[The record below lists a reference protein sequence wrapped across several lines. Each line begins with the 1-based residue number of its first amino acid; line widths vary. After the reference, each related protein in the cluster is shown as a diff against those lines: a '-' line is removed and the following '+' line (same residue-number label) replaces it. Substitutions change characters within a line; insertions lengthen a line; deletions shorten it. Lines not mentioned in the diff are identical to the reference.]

1 MPPANRKGRNQPEEL
16 NRLLR
21 IHECADL
28 EGHLHSL
35 TRKRALRKFEPLW
48 ADTPR
53 HAVRT
58 QRRLTTFD
66 VDVLIVGAGI
76 SGALMANALIGHN
89 LSVLMVDRRKPI
101 GGSSMAST
109 AMIQHEI
116 DVPLHQLN
124 RLRGTADAA
133 RIWQRSAKAVE
144 HLASLVD
151 ALQIDCH
158 FERKNTLYL
167 SGASYG
173 SRALQAEVS
182 AREAASLAAT
192 LLPQAILRARFG
204 IDRTAAI
211 ETHVS
216 AAANPAQL
224 TAGFLRHAQA
234 NGIPIVETVEI
245 TDIREV
251 EGRNAVATSDG
262 RIILATHVVF
272 CTGYEFLKAV
282 ANKKHAI
289 VSTWAM
295 ATRPRHPRP
304 EWLDDYLVWEGADPY
319 LYFRSTP
326 DGRIIVGGE
335 DEKSDD
341 AFEDPAKLQAKS
353 DILREKLSDLIGI
366 RIGVPD
372 YRWAAAFG
380 VTAQGLP
387 MIGRVPCMR
396 NAFATMGYGGNGIT
410 FSQIAAEIISSS
422 ILGHADPDASLFPF
436 V

>member
-1 MPPANRKGRNQPEEL
+1 M
-16 NRLLR
+16 
-21 IHECADL
+21 HT
-28 EGHLHSL
+28 L
-35 TRKRALRKFEPLW
+35 TRKRDLRKAEPLW

-53 HAVRT
+53 HTVRT
-58 QRRLTTFD
+58 QTRLSAHD

-89 LSVLMVDRRKPI
+89 LRILMVDRRKPI
-101 GGSSMAST
+101 SGSSMAST

-116 DVPLHQLN
+116 DVPLHRLN
-124 RLRGTADAA
+124 RAIGAGEAA

-151 ALQIDCH
+151 ALQISCQ

-167 SGASYG
+167 SGSSYG
-173 SRALQAEVS
+173 ARALKAEVK
-182 AREAASLAAT
+182 ARKDAELEAT
-192 LLPQAILRARFG
+192 LLTATDLRTRFA

-211 ETHVS
+211 ETRVS
-216 AAANPAQL
+216 ASANPAQL
-224 TAGFLRHAQA
+224 TSGLLRHAIA
-234 NGIPIVETVEI
+234 NDIPIVENIEI
-245 TDIREV
+245 TDIREIG
-251 EGRNAVATSDG
+251 ERNAVATSDG
-262 RIILATHVVF
+262 RIITATHVVF
-272 CTGYEFLKAV
+272 CTGYEFLNAV
-282 ANKKHAI
+282 ANRNHTI
-289 VSTWAM
+289 VSTWAL

-319 LYFRSTP
+319 LYFRSTR

-335 DEKSDD
+335 DEKSDN
-341 AFEDPAKLQAKS
+341 AFQDPAKLKTKS
-353 DILREKLSDLIGI
+353 ERLRQKLSELIGI
-366 RIGVPD
+366 RIGEPD

-387 MIGRVPCMR
+387 MIGHVPGMQKT
-396 NAFATMGYGGNGIT
+396 FAAMGYGGNGIT

-422 ILGHADPDASLFPF
+422 ILGHADPDAGLFGF

>member
-1 MPPANRKGRNQPEEL
+1 M
-16 NRLLR
+16 
-21 IHECADL
+21 HT
-28 EGHLHSL
+28 L
-35 TRKRALRKFEPLW
+35 TRKRDLRKAEPLW

-58 QRRLTTFD
+58 QKRLAAHD
-66 VDVLIVGAGI
+66 IDVLIVGAGI

-89 LSVLMVDRRKPI
+89 LRILVVDRRKPI
-101 GGSSMAST
+101 SGSSMAST

-116 DVPLHQLN
+116 DVPLNQLN
-124 RLRGTADAA
+124 RLRGTVEAA

-151 ALQIDCH
+151 ALQIACQ
-158 FERKNTLYL
+158 FERKKTLYL
-167 SGASYG
+167 SGSSYG
-173 SRALQAEVS
+173 ARALQVEVE
-182 AREAASLAAT
+182 AREAANLAAT
-192 LLPQAILRARFG
+192 LLPRAELRDRFD

-211 ETHVS
+211 ETQIS

-224 TAGFLRHAQA
+224 TAGFLRHVQA
-234 NGIPIVETVEI
+234 NKIPIVENVDI

-251 EGRNAVATSDG
+251 ESRNAVATSDG
-262 RIILATHVVF
+262 RIIIATHVVF
-272 CTGYEFLKAV
+272 CTGYEFLEAV
-282 ANKKHAI
+282 ANKNHAI
-289 VSTWAM
+289 VSTWAL
-295 ATRPRHPRP
+295 ATKPRHPRP

-319 LYFRSTP
+319 LYFRSTK

-335 DEKSDD
+335 DEKSED
-341 AFEDPAKLQAKS
+341 AFQDPAKLKAKS
-353 DILREKLSDLIGI
+353 DVLREKLSDVIGI
-366 RIGVPD
+366 KIGEPD

-387 MIGRVPCMR
+387 MIGRVPGMR

-410 FSQIAAEIISSS
+410 FSQIAAEIISSN
-422 ILGHADPDASLFPF
+422 ILGHADPDGSLFPF

>member
-1 MPPANRKGRNQPEEL
+1 M
-16 NRLLR
+16 
-21 IHECADL
+21 
-28 EGHLHSL
+28 
-35 TRKRALRKFEPLW
+35 
-48 ADTPR
+48 
-53 HAVRT
+53 
-58 QRRLTTFD
+58 
-66 VDVLIVGAGI
+66 
-76 SGALMANALIGHN
+76 
-89 LSVLMVDRRKPI
+89 
-101 GGSSMAST
+101 
-109 AMIQHEI
+109 
-116 DVPLHQLN
+116 
-124 RLRGTADAA
+124 
-133 RIWQRSAKAVE
+133 
-144 HLASLVD
+144 
-151 ALQIDCH
+151 
-158 FERKNTLYL
+158 
-167 SGASYG
+167 
-173 SRALQAEVS
+173 
-182 AREAASLAAT
+182 
-192 LLPQAILRARFG
+192 
-204 IDRTAAI
+204 
-211 ETHVS
+211 
-216 AAANPAQL
+216 
-224 TAGFLRHAQA
+224 
-234 NGIPIVETVEI
+234 
-245 TDIREV
+245 
-251 EGRNAVATSDG
+251 
-262 RIILATHVVF
+262 VF

-387 MIGRVPCMR
+387 MIGRVPGMR

>member
-1 MPPANRKGRNQPEEL
+1 M
-16 NRLLR
+16 
-21 IHECADL
+21 HT
-28 EGHLHSL
+28 L
-35 TRKRALRKFEPLW
+35 TRKRDLRKAEPLW
-48 ADTPR
+48 ADRPH
-53 HAVRT
+53 HAVRA
-58 QRRLTTFD
+58 RKRVSAHD

-76 SGALMANALIGHN
+76 SGALMANALIGHK
-89 LSVLMVDRRKPI
+89 LRVLMVDRRKPI
-101 GGSSMAST
+101 SGSSMAST

-124 RLRGTADAA
+124 RVLGADNAA

-151 ALQIDCH
+151 ALRISCQ
-158 FERKNTLYL
+158 FERKNTLFL
-167 SGASYG
+167 SGSSYG
-173 SRALQAEVS
+173 ARALQAEVE
-182 AREAASLAAT
+182 ARAEAKLEAT
-192 LLPQAILRARFG
+192 LLSQADLRARFD

-211 ETHVS
+211 ETRIS
-216 AAANPAQL
+216 ASANPAQL
-224 TAGFLRHAQA
+224 TSGFLRHAQA
-234 NGIPIVETVEI
+234 NDIPIVENVEI
-245 TDIREV
+245 TDIREI

-262 RIILATHVVF
+262 QIITATHVVF
-272 CTGYEFLKAV
+272 CTGYEFLEAV
-282 ANKKHAI
+282 AHKNHAI
-289 VSTWAM
+289 VSTWAL

-319 LYFRSTP
+319 LYFRSTR

-335 DEKSDD
+335 DEKSAD
-341 AFEDPAKLQAKS
+341 AFRDPAKLKAKS
-353 DILREKLSDLIGI
+353 EILRQKLSDLLGMKIGE
-366 RIGVPD
+366 PD

-387 MIGRVPCMR
+387 MIGRVPGMR
-396 NAFATMGYGGNGIT
+396 NAFAAMGYGGNGIT

>member
-1 MPPANRKGRNQPEEL
+1 M
-16 NRLLR
+16 
-21 IHECADL
+21 
-28 EGHLHSL
+28 HSL
-35 TRKRALRKFEPLW
+35 TRKRALRKSEPLW

-58 QRRLTTFD
+58 QRRLTTHD

-76 SGALMANALIGHN
+76 SGALMANALIGHK
-89 LSVLMVDRRKPI
+89 LSVLIVDRRKPI
-101 GGSSMAST
+101 HGSSMAST

-124 RLRGTADAA
+124 RLRGTDDAA

-144 HLASLVD
+144 HLATLVT
-151 ALQIDCH
+151 ALQIDCQ

-167 SGASYG
+167 SGSSYG
-173 SRALQAEVS
+173 ARALQAEVR
-182 AREAASLAAT
+182 ARETANLAAT
-192 LLPQAILRARFG
+192 LLPQAELRARFD

-216 AAANPAQL
+216 ASANPAQL

-234 NGIPIVETVEI
+234 NGIPVVENIEI

-251 EGRNAVATSDG
+251 GERNAVATSDG

-272 CTGYEFLKAV
+272 CTGYEFLEAV
-282 ANKKHAI
+282 ANKNHDI
-289 VSTWAM
+289 VSTWAL
-295 ATRPRHPRP
+295 ATKPRHPRP

-319 LYFRSTP
+319 LYFRSTL

-335 DEKSDD
+335 DEKSDH
-341 AFEDPAKLQAKS
+341 AFEDPAKLKAKS
-353 DILREKLSDLIGI
+353 DSLREKLSDLIGL
-366 RIGVPD
+366 RIGEPD

-380 VTAQGLP
+380 ITAEGLP
-387 MIGRVPCMR
+387 MIGRVPGMR
-396 NAFATMGYGGNGIT
+396 NTFATMGYGGNGIT

>member
-1 MPPANRKGRNQPEEL
+1 M
-16 NRLLR
+16 
-21 IHECADL
+21 HT
-28 EGHLHSL
+28 L
-35 TRKRALRKFEPLW
+35 TRKRDLRKAEPLW

-53 HAVRT
+53 HTVRT
-58 QRRLTTFD
+58 QKRVPAHD

-76 SGALMANALIGHN
+76 SGALMANALIGHK
-89 LSVLMVDRRKPI
+89 LRILMVDRRKPI
-101 GGSSMAST
+101 SGSSMAST

-124 RLRGTADAA
+124 RVLGAADAA

-151 ALQIDCH
+151 GLQITCQ
-158 FERKNTLYL
+158 FERKSTLFL
-167 SGASYG
+167 SGSSYG
-173 SRALQAEVS
+173 ARALQAEVE
-182 AREAASLAAT
+182 ARGAAKLEAT
-192 LLPQAILRARFG
+192 LLPQADLRSRFD

-211 ETHVS
+211 ETRIS
-216 AAANPAQL
+216 ASANPAQL
-224 TAGFLRHAQA
+224 TSGFLRHAQA
-234 NGIPIVETVEI
+234 NDIPIVENVEI
-245 TDIREV
+245 TDIREI

-262 RIILATHVVF
+262 QIIAATHVVF
-272 CTGYEFLKAV
+272 CTGYEFLEAV
-282 ANKKHAI
+282 AHKNHAI
-289 VSTWAM
+289 VSTWAL
-295 ATRPRHPRP
+295 ATKPRHPRP

-319 LYFRSTP
+319 LYFRSTK

-341 AFEDPAKLQAKS
+341 AFRDPAKLKAKS
-353 DILREKLSDLIGI
+353 DILREKLSDLIGV
-366 RIGVPD
+366 RIGEPD

-387 MIGRVPCMR
+387 MIGRVPGMR

>member
-1 MPPANRKGRNQPEEL
+1 M
-16 NRLLR
+16 
-21 IHECADL
+21 HT
-28 EGHLHSL
+28 L
-35 TRKRALRKFEPLW
+35 TRKRDLRKAEPLW

-58 QRRLTTFD
+58 QRRLATHD

-89 LSVLMVDRRKPI
+89 LSVLIVDRRKPI
-101 GGSSMAST
+101 RGSSMAST

-133 RIWQRSAKAVE
+133 RIWQRSATAVE
-144 HLASLVD
+144 HLASLVT
-151 ALQIDCH
+151 ALQIDCQ
-158 FERKNTLYL
+158 FQRKNTLYL
-167 SGASYG
+167 SGSSFGA
-173 SRALQAEVS
+173 RALQAEVE
-182 AREAASLAAT
+182 AREAASLTAT
-192 LLPQAILRARFG
+192 LLPRVELRARFD

-211 ETHVS
+211 ETTVS
-216 AAANPAQL
+216 ASANPAQL

-234 NGIPIVETVEI
+234 NGVPIVETIEI

-262 RIILATHVVF
+262 RIIVATHVVF
-272 CTGYEFLKAV
+272 CTGYEFLDAV
-282 ANKKHAI
+282 ANKNHAI

-304 EWLDDYLVWEGADPY
+304 EWLDDYLVWEAADPY
-319 LYFRSTP
+319 LYFRSTR

-335 DEKSDD
+335 DEKSED
-341 AFEDPAKLQAKS
+341 AFEDPAKLKAKS
-353 DILREKLSDLIGI
+353 DTLRQKLSDLIGMK
-366 RIGVPD
+366 IGEPD

-380 VTAQGLP
+380 ITTQGLP
-387 MIGRVPCMR
+387 MIGHVPGMR
-396 NAFATMGYGGNGIT
+396 NTFATMGYGGNGIT
-410 FSQIAAEIISSS
+410 FSQIAAELISSS

>member
-1 MPPANRKGRNQPEEL
+1 MRRSGQ
-16 NRLLR
+16 
-21 IHECADL
+21 IWHECADL
-28 EGHLHSL
+28 EDHLHTL
-35 TRKRALRKFEPLW
+35 TRKRDLRKAEPLW

-53 HAVRT
+53 HTVRT
-58 QRRLTTFD
+58 QKRIPAHD

-76 SGALMANALIGHN
+76 SGALMANALIGHK
-89 LSVLMVDRRKPI
+89 LRVLMVDRRKPI
-101 GGSSMAST
+101 AGSSIAST

-124 RLRGTADAA
+124 RVLGAADAA

-151 ALQIDCH
+151 ALAIPCQ
-158 FERKNTLYL
+158 FERKNTLFL
-167 SGASYG
+167 SGESYG
-173 SRALQAEVS
+173 ARALQAEVK
-182 AREAASLAAT
+182 AREEAKLEAT
-192 LLPQAILRARFG
+192 LLPQAELRARFA

-211 ETHVS
+211 ETRIS
-216 AAANPAQL
+216 ASANPAQL
-224 TAGFLRHAQA
+224 TSGFLRHAQA
-234 NGIPIVETVEI
+234 NDIPIVENVEI
-245 TDIREV
+245 TDIREI

-262 RIILATHVVF
+262 QIITATYVVI
-272 CTGYEFLKAV
+272 CTGYEFLEAV
-282 ANKKHAI
+282 AHKNHAI
-289 VSTWAM
+289 VSTWAL
-295 ATRPRHPRP
+295 ATKPRHPRP

-319 LYFRSTP
+319 LYFRSTK

-341 AFEDPAKLQAKS
+341 AFRDPAKLKAKS
-353 DILREKLSDLIGI
+353 DILREKLSDLIGV
-366 RIGVPD
+366 RIGEPD

-387 MIGRVPCMR
+387 MIGRVPGMQ